1 VTAHDRTLK
10 DVAQRS
16 TAVLAHDRSLLV
28 EAGAGSGKTSLIA
41 GRIATMLANGI
52 SPRSVAAVTFTEL
65 AASELLYRVRQVVDE
80 LLSGTVPKDLRAILP
95 NGLTASEVSHLLE
108 ANACIDEITCTT
120 IHGFCQRLIKPY
132 PVEANIDPGASIT
145 DRGEAEGILTTYLI
159 CGSGNSWPKRA
170 AALWQRWSYWT
181 RRRHQH
187 DQESGRISQ
196 AWPTSGHEVSGQHR
210 SDRVHVPGLCG
221 ELPCFPPRLSCSG
234 GGYDSLRGSV

>member
-1 VTAHDRTLK
+1 
-10 DVAQRS
+10 
-16 TAVLAHDRSLLV
+16 LAHDRSLLV

-65 AASELLYRVRQVVDE
+65 AARELLYRVRQVVDE

-145 DRGEAEGILTTYLI
+145 DRGEAEGIFDDLLDLWLREQLAEASGSLVAEMVLLDPTTPSARSREWPDL
-159 CGSGNSWPKRA
+159 SGMADQWARGQRA
-170 AALWQRWSYWT
+170 APLRPCPRSGVVWRTSVLSSEVVVL
-181 RRRHQH
+181 RRRIRQP
-187 DQESGRISQ
+187 
-196 AWPTSGHEVSGQHR
+196 AW
-210 SDRVHVPGLCG
+210 
-221 ELPCFPPRLSCSG
+221 
-234 GGYDSLRGSV
+234 